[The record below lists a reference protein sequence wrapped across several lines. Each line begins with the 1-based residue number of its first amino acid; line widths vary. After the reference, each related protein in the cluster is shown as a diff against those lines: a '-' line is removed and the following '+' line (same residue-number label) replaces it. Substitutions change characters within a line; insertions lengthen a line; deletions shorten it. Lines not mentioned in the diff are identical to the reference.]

1 MINNMKITLKAR
13 WCLVIATMLYFVSL
27 AFLVHLASINKWAM
41 TWANGLQIILL
52 AWWLVLPCCGFGFLY
67 RKGFKD
73 HRFIYFLD
81 LMNMSIPA
89 SYYVYNAYIRPEA
102 FLLVILVLFPLVQIV
117 VNTVII
123 ACSMMLCRFK
133 SNANNMDQKI

>member
-1 MINNMKITLKAR
+1 MINNMKTTLNAR
-13 WCLVIATMLYFVSL
+13 WCFVIGTMLYFVSL

-89 SYYVYNAYIRPEA
+89 SYYVYNAYIRDRKS
-102 FLLVILVLFPLVQIV
+102 V
-117 VNTVII
+117 V
-123 ACSMMLCRFK
+123 
-133 SNANNMDQKI
+133 